1 MRDTWGPDRGV
12 LVAVRVSGLA
22 GLAAITA
29 GALTSTMWF
38 VGVGVWAMIVAFLT
52 ELVYR
57 P

>member
-12 LVAVRVSGLA
+12 LVAVRVSGSV
-22 GLAAITA
+22 GLTGITA
-29 GALTSTMWF
+29 GALSSTMWI
-38 VGVGVWAMIVAFLT
+38 VGAGVWAMIAAFLI

>member
-12 LVAVRVSGLA
+12 LVAVRVSGLI

-29 GALTSTMWF
+29 GALSSTMWI
-38 VGVGVWAMIVAFLT
+38 VGVGVWAMIAAFLT